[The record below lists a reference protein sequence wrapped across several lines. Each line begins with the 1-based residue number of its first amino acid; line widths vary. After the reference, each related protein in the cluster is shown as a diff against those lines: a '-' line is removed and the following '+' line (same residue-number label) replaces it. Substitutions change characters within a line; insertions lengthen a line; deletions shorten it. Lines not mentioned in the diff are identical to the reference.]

1 MLLVVWRYWTVARL
15 AAQHRSQRLYR
26 SLFLVHE
33 MARRAALTAAASTAA
48 AATAGSRQSIKQS
61 STAAAS
67 TSSAAVVKRP
77 TVSAYDEML
86 LHSQRQSMTTAAA
99 TAAAGGYARVSVRL
113 ASPTAAASTAAAAVP
128 QQQQQQAPATALAAA
143 APSQQQRLSQQQ
155 QHNSSYGANG
165 FSNGYSNGR
174 SSTGDSPAV
183 LFVSGRPHVPPF
195 PTAGGLR
202 WGRGAATVPAVKPL
216 NAKRSSGKP
225 SLTALTDW
233 SEALCEPARERYQRK
248 EVLAAVA
255 NFTAYRRCAPLV
267 SSTAST

>member
-113 ASPTAAASTAAAAVP
+113 ASPTAAAST
-128 QQQQQQAPATALAAA
+128 AAA